1 MIQTCDHCNKNA
13 VVKDDLIRIVNV
25 CKNCSLPV
33 THPYF
38 ENNLLLWNALLD
50 TTKHRNG
57 EQNLPIP
64 TDIGQSTFLNDVTLD
79 DVKNTVKIFKEMTS

>member
-1 MIQTCDHCNKNA
+1 M
-13 VVKDDLIRIVNV
+13 
-25 CKNCSLPV
+25 
-33 THPYF
+33 
-38 ENNLLLWNALLD
+38 WNALLD

-79 DVKNTVKIFKEMTS
+79 DVKNTVKIFKEMTGKTHGIKFKIKPPKKAKIIAKKGDKFKRLDFFGIAVSN